1 MSNFYNFRCNWV
13 ATLTTLLF
21 IVGNSTNYAFAP
33 TASNNPLSFFRPNG
47 AAKRKNDPNNSLF
60 DTPSY
65 RTSKNHSS
73 SLGAHSM
80 FFQFAHQHASSSAMV
95 LGLPKALALIKDAS
109 GPLSSILDLDPE
121 KKAECLMNISHLLLD
136 VTAFF
141 KFDGTF
147 LKGAQLIGRISYL
160 MIHFL
165 PGHAFHVEE
174 IAVELFL
181 LVVSIQ
187 KMIPDDDPATTQTT
201 TSSQEEEAS
210 NNNIRN
216 EPELDREQQQ
226 QVFFFDKPGTNIDYS
241 TTRTSQEEYSIAPCE
256 EADLELDLELERS
269 D

>member
-1 MSNFYNFRCNWV
+1 M

-33 TASNNPLSFFRPNG
+33 TALNNPLSFFRPNG
-47 AAKRKNDPNNSLF
+47 AAKQKNDPNNSLF

-65 RTSKNHSS
+65 RTSKKHSS

-80 FFQFAHQHASSSAMV
+80 FFQFAQQHASSSAMV

-187 KMIPDDDPATTQTT
+187 KMIPDAATSQTT
-201 TSSQEEEAS
+201 TAQEEEAS
-210 NNNIRN
+210 NNNIQN
-216 EPELDREQQQ
+216 EPELELDREQQQQQ
-226 QVFFFDKPGTNIDYS
+226 QVFFFDKPGTNVDYS

-256 EADLELDLELERS
+256 EADLELELEMS